1 MNKPLLLGAGATL
14 GALLIAPHFIGN
26 GLESKFNSAIANIDE
41 HPVYSANVVSY
52 EKGWFTTTA
61 QVEVGFDLQ
70 AMLRAQQIDQ
80 SDIEQTENPTFIANI
95 VAHHGPVYMGDGV
108 GVGRL
113 QYNLH
118 IEGDAL
124 REYVEWESNTPIYVN
139 EGVIGLFGSTD
150 FTDRM
155 PALTFIDED
164 EDVTLTFSGY
174 EGEAKG
180 SGDVTHYESTI
191 PNFTIVGDGMVIAM
205 NDMDMDMQWSG
216 NLIKAIKGELFEST
230 FSLNLKETT
239 VSGDDAIDGDTPL
252 FVMEDLAVTSRTDI
266 DDDNNLVDAFFEYKV
281 TSMRSPDLTL
291 NDAVFAMEAKQLDI
305 DFIKAY
311 QDISNATLTTKP
323 ELVPELV
330 KSFIEENLLGFLQKS
345 PAINITQLSG
355 TLPEGKFTAHVNT
368 QVNGVDALPDML
380 EDPAFWVSH
389 IVADAKVT
397 MDEGV
402 AKKAMSSYVLSQLA
416 TNHQVQNMTAQELM
430 ATVDQQVPEVMKAF
444 IRQGFIVSE
453 GDAYTAT
460 MGLADGIAVLNG
472 ETIPL
477 PFAQ

>member
-1 MNKPLLLGAGATL
+1 
-14 GALLIAPHFIGN
+14 
-26 GLESKFNSAIANIDE
+26 
-41 HPVYSANVVSY
+41 
-52 EKGWFTTTA
+52 
-61 QVEVGFDLQ
+61 
-70 AMLRAQQIDQ
+70 
-80 SDIEQTENPTFIANI
+80 
-95 VAHHGPVYMGDGV
+95 
-108 GVGRL
+108 
-113 QYNLH
+113 
-118 IEGDAL
+118 
-124 REYVEWESNTPIYVN
+124 
-139 EGVIGLFGSTD
+139 
-150 FTDRM
+150 
-155 PALTFIDED
+155 
-164 EDVTLTFSGY
+164 
-174 EGEAKG
+174 
-180 SGDVTHYESTI
+180 
-191 PNFTIVGDGMVIAM
+191 M

-323 ELVPELV
+323 ELVPELL
-330 KSFIEENLLGFLQKS
+330 KSFVEDNLLTFLQKS

-355 TLPEGKFTAHVNT
+355 TLPEGKFTAHINT
-368 QVNGVDALPDML
+368 QVSGVDALPDML
-380 EDPAFWVSH
+380 EDPAFWISH
-389 IVADAKVT
+389 IIADAKVT

-416 TNHQVQNMTAQELM
+416 TNPQVQNMTAQELM

-460 MGLADGIAVLNG
+460 MGLSDGVAVLNG
-472 ETIPL
+472 EAIPL